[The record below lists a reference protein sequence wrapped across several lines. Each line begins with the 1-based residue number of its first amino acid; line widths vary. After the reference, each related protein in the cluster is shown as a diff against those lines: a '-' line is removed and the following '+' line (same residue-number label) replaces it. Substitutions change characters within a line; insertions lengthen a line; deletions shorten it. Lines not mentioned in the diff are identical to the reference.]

1 MKKEKSYYYYES
13 LECNEKKNS
22 YEDVYVLDNFIKT
35 LNLLFVEKHRGFAF
49 VEFELAEVC
58 WIFDKSVVVIVTN
71 LISEIQ

>member
-1 MKKEKSYYYYES
+1 M
-13 LECNEKKNS
+13 NPWNAMEKKT
-22 YEDVYVLDNFIKT
+22 VMKMCMFQTIKT